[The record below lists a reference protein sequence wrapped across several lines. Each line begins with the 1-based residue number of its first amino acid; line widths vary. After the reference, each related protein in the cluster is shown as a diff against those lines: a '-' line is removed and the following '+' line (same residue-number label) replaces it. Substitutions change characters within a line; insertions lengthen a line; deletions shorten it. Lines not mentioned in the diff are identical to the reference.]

1 MKICDVSTLEKLDLE
16 RMIKTL
22 RDVRNWGLYKQ
33 MYLSM
38 GGTADEKPESK
49 QYTQTADIH

>member
-38 GGTADEKPESK
+38 GGTADEKAK
-49 QYTQTADIH
+49 QYAHTGDIH